1 MMDEMY
7 LLHSLFRGGSVLI
20 QATVFAG
27 LLLVLVFRPER
38 LRHKSLFLLAAIFMV
53 LSMVVPP
60 FSYFLATVMGSGLS
74 RGPMMRTAEPFTLV
88 ATNVAGPMFLGL
100 SVLFAL
106 LSLMPR
112 TSRPFQPPQ
121 HPLE

>member
-7 LLHSLFRGGSVLI
+7 LLHALFARGSVLI

-38 LRHKSLFLLAAIFMV
+38 LRHQSLFLLAAIFLV

-60 FSYFLATVMGSGLS
+60 FSYFLASITGSGRSL
-74 RGPMMRTAEPFTLV
+74 GPMMRTADTFTLV
-88 ATNVAGPMFLGL
+88 AANVAGPMFLGL
-100 SVLFAL
+100 SMVFAL